1 MSLKAICNSIL
12 SIFLFKKTAFLGL
25 ALRKLEYMI
34 YYHTSVG
41 KNKVR
46 KRTKNTSLTGLV
58 GYGNVVVVTVPF
70 RA

>member
-1 MSLKAICNSIL
+1 
-12 SIFLFKKTAFLGL
+12 
-25 ALRKLEYMI
+25 MI

-41 KNKVR
+41 KNKVK